1 MIVYPPPAAK
11 KWCASIYF
19 LFFVF
24 SFAAVTAVC
33 FHFWRGAY
41 GAKQFM
47 FLRGARR
54 QNRDD
59 HLERFLHCTDR
70 VWGERI
76 GEGRRVCKKKRYA
89 CDHKSTGVC
98 SMEVFFFFW
107 GETAASAHWRFPST
121 QHPIFLFFFTY
132 ITVRTLHI
140 SILPYGEVPRTVNI
154 CGTAPFSTSPF
165 PCCSTHIGVE

>member
-98 SMEVFFFFW
+98 SMEVFFFL
-107 GETAASAHWRFPST
+107 GGNRGLCALALSLHATPHFP
-121 QHPIFLFFFTY
+121 LFFY
-132 ITVRTLHI
+132 LHYR
-140 SILPYGEVPRTVNI
+140 SY
-154 CGTAPFSTSPF
+154 ASHFHSTIRGSAED
-165 PCCSTHIGVE
+165 G